1 MIKLIVVI
9 TGPTGVGKTK
19 LSISLAKK
27 YNGIILN
34 ADATQMYKELNI
46 GSAKIKEE
54 EMMGIKHYLLD
65 YLDVLSDYSVS
76 DYQKDG
82 RILLDKF
89 SDKNIFIVGGTGLYI
104 KALLYD
110 YKFNKID
117 KKDYSKYSNEELL
130 KMCLEID
137 KNCQIHVNNR
147 IRLEN
152 FLNREGSSNT
162 GNKLLYDAIFIG
174 LTTDRVVLY
183 EKINKRVDEMFQE
196 GLVREVDNLLNK
208 YPNANILKRAIGY
221 KEVISYLEGNISL
234 EDARWL
240 IKKNSR
246 HYAKRQ
252 YTWFNNQ
259 MQIKWFKTDYNNFN
273 NTIKEV
279 EDYLDNINF

>member
-279 EDYLDNINF
+279 EDYLDYINF